1 MKKILFVF
9 NPHSG
14 KGQIKDHLL
23 DIVNILVSAGFD
35 VNIHPTQGRN
45 DAKATVIR
53 FKGTYDAIVCSGGD
67 GTVNEVVAGLM
78 AAGIDVPITY
88 IPAGSTNDFANGL
101 QLPKSMTKA
110 AKLAVEGVPY
120 KVDMGTFNDRSFV
133 YVAAFGAFTEVSYAT
148 SQQLKNVLGH
158 QAYIIEGMRQ
168 FTNIKSSHMT
178 ITANGQTMEGDFI
191 YGMVTNADSVGG
203 FKGITGKNIGL
214 DDGIFEVTLI
224 RKLKNPLDLN
234 NLVSYAITKE
244 VKEDQS
250 VVVFKASKI
259 VFESEERVPWVLDG
273 EFGGKQKRVEIINR
287 HQVATFTVDKNFVR
301 P

>member
-110 AKLAVEGVPY
+110 AKLAVKGVPY

-224 RKLKNPLDLN
+224 RKLKNPLILIIWF
-234 NLVSYAITKE
+234 LM
-244 VKEDQS
+244 QS
-250 VVVFKASKI
+250 P
-259 VFESEERVPWVLDG
+259 R
-273 EFGGKQKRVEIINR
+273 R
-287 HQVATFTVDKNFVR
+287 
-301 P
+301 